1 MLNPTKAKAL
11 FFLFVL
17 ELLTSPP
24 KHRAWNVASYPCP
37 LKTPSNKINHK
48 QSVQQESRNSELNS
62 KCMRECLSI
71 IREHHFDALRE
82 IMHSLND
89 RVYLLLLIK
98 PLKMVCQSIPNFSIS
113 FLGSFLLVSGRN
125 FTSMVFPMRPFWIL
139 SLITLKSSLAGWCGF
154 LLFALC
160 CLQSRSR
167 KAVISSISPRSSL
180 TLISVQHWHLLTFH
194 DSLAKLLPGVFP
206 QGMLCDDVPSVH
218 LTLRRRK
225 EEECKQTCISLY
237 KD

>member
-1 MLNPTKAKAL
+1 MLNPIKAKAL

-17 ELLTSPP
+17 DLLISPP

-37 LKTPSNKINHK
+37 LKTFSNKINHK
-48 QSVQQESRNSELNS
+48 QSVQQENRNRELNS
-62 KCMRECLSI
+62 KCMRKCLSI

-125 FTSMVFPMRPFWIL
+125 FTSMVFPMRSFWIL
-139 SLITLKSSLAGWCGF
+139 RLRTLKFSLSGWCGF
-154 LLFALC
+154 LLFGAAFNPGI
-160 CLQSRSR
+160 R
-167 KAVISSISPRSSL
+167 KALISSFSPRPSL

-194 DSLAKLLPGVFP
+194 DSLAKLLSGVFP
-206 QGMLCDDVPSVH
+206 QGMLCDGVPSVH

-225 EEECKQTCISLY
+225 EEECKQTGISLY